1 MTQMLDALTHSQV
14 VYALMN
20 NQVVQY
26 LLNNQVTD
34 FLVANQVVVGLA
46 ALVLVGAVGLFL
58 TVRRVRYLQRI
69 GAEMLECK
77 ELSPRAS
84 RTARW
89 TRYLL
94 GRFVLWYKVGPIK
107 FMSNKEAQNFEGQAV
122 VVSHHQTE
130 RDAVVMCAILGTR
143 NYRYFIARNQAVGAR
158 APLVAWT
165 GGIPVN
171 FDTTRG
177 PLKAIMMGVDAMEQ
191 AACTPAKS
199 RCDMMEWF
207 VIFPQGKLVR
217 NNELLRPDFNEGAI
231 ILGKSGAKKSKLPVG
246 YICYGIYYVRDR
258 SHASL
263 LHKLVLAKRWMFTPV
278 RWAFRVTRITKLINA
293 TPLRIIF
300 TIANLFRFR
309 DFFGEE
315 TYGVVVVQSAPILTT
330 ALPDNREQAMDQLF
344 EIIKNG
350 SERAQAIGQGAA

>member
-1 MTQMLDALTHSQV
+1 MTQMLDALTNSQV
-14 VYALMN
+14 VHALMN
-20 NQVVQY
+20 NQVVQF
-26 LLNNQVTD
+26 LMHNQVTD

-46 ALVLVGAVGLFL
+46 AILLVGAVGLFL
-58 TVRRVRYLQRI
+58 VARHVRYWQRQ
-69 GAEMLECK
+69 GAQMLECK

-84 RTARW
+84 RCARW

-107 FMSNKEAQNFEGQAV
+107 FVRSEEAHNFKGQAV

-130 RDAVVMCAILGTR
+130 RDAVVMCAILGVR
-143 NYRYFIARNQAVGAR
+143 NYRYFIARNQALGLR

-171 FDTTRG
+171 FDTARG
-177 PLKAIMMGVDAMEQ
+177 PLKAIMMGVEAMEV
-191 AACTPAKS
+191 AACTEAKS
-199 RCDMMEWF
+199 KCDSMEWF

-217 NNELLRPDFNEGAI
+217 NNQLLRKDFNEGAI
-231 ILGKSGAKKSKLPVG
+231 MLGKSGAKKSKLPVG
-246 YICYGIYYVRDR
+246 YISYGIYYDRDR

-263 LHKLVLAKRWMFTPV
+263 LHKLVLFKRWVFSPV
-278 RWAFRVTRITKLINA
+278 RWVFRATRLTKLISM
-293 TPLRIIF
+293 TPLRIVL
-300 TIANLFRFR
+300 TIADLFRFR

-315 TYGVVVVQSAPILTT
+315 TYRVVVVQSAPILTT

-344 EIIKNG
+344 AVIKDG
-350 SERAQAIGQGAA
+350 SEQAEAIGRGAA